1 VRVLQGRRDDVLL
14 LSGGG
19 EEGAASSSSRALDA
33 WWKKERERYRQRTI
47 SDCAKR
53 NATRGEGGAD
63 GLKVIGCK
71 GFLGSGGGGEVVVVV
86 VMTAQEVL
94 MPRGLKMV
102 L

>member
-19 EEGAASSSSRALDA
+19 EEGAASSSRALDA

-86 VMTAQEVL
+86 MTAQEVL

>member
-19 EEGAASSSSRALDA
+19 EEGAASSSRALDA
-33 WWKKERERYRQRTI
+33 WWKKERERYRQRII

-63 GLKVIGCK
+63 GLEVTGCK
-71 GFLGSGGGGEVVVVV
+71 GFLGSGGGGEVVVV
-86 VMTAQEVL
+86 MMAQEVL

>member
-1 VRVLQGRRDDVLL
+1 MRVLQGRRDDVLL

-19 EEGAASSSSRALDA
+19 EEGAASSSSRARDA

-53 NATRGEGGAD
+53 NATRGEGGGAD
-63 GLKVIGCK
+63 GLEVTGCK
-71 GFLGSGGGGEVVVVV
+71 GFLGSGGGGEVVVV
-86 VMTAQEVL
+86 MAAQEVL